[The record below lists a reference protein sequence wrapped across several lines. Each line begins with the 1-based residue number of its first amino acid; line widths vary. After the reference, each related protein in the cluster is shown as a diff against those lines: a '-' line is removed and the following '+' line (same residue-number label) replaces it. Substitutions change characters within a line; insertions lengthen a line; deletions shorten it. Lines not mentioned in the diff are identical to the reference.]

1 MKEFRIF
8 NLESRNIQ
16 NKILNPKLEI
26 RNLHSPTNMFSI
38 SVLISGGGTTLKNL
52 IAVQNSGTANW
63 KISSVISNNPGVK
76 GLAFAEAEGIPH
88 CVVNHR
94 DYSGEEEFSA
104 AVYAAIENFGAAPDL
119 IVMGGFLRKLNIP
132 APYTNKIINI
142 HPSLIPSF
150 CGKGNYGSRVHQ
162 SVIEYGCKL
171 TGCTVHFVDNQ
182 YDHGPIIAQRGVP
195 VANDDT
201 PQSLA
206 ARVFVAECELLP
218 EVISMISAGC
228 VSLSGRTVQ
237 IKSEIQ

>member
-1 MKEFRIF
+1 
-8 NLESRNIQ
+8 
-16 NKILNPKLEI
+16 
-26 RNLHSPTNMFSI
+26 MFSI

-52 IAVQNSGTANW
+52 IAVQNSGSVDW
-63 KISSVISNNPGVK
+63 KISSVISNNPDAK
-76 GLAFAEAEGIPH
+76 GLAFAETEGIDT

-94 DYSGEEEFSA
+94 DFGSEDEFSA
-104 AVYAAIENFGAAPDL
+104 AVYAAIENFESKPDL

-132 APYTNKIINI
+132 DAYKNKIINI

-162 SVIEYGCKL
+162 SVIDYGCKL

-182 YDHGPIIAQRGVP
+182 YDHGPIIAQRSVP
-195 VANDDT
+195 VENDDT
-201 PQSLA
+201 AQSLA

-218 EVISMISAGC
+218 EVISKISAGS

-237 IKSEIQ
+237 IKSEAS

>member
-1 MKEFRIF
+1 
-8 NLESRNIQ
+8 
-16 NKILNPKLEI
+16 
-26 RNLHSPTNMFSI
+26 MFSI
-38 SVLISGGGTTLKNL
+38 TVLISGGGTTLKNL
-52 IAVQNSGTANW
+52 IDFQKSEAANW
-63 KISSVISNNPGVK
+63 KISSVISSTPDAK
-76 GLAFAEAEGIPH
+76 GLAFAQAENIPH

-94 DYSGEEEFSA
+94 DYAGEDEFSA
-104 AVYAAIENFGAAPDL
+104 AVYRAIEDFNVKPDL

-132 APYTNKIINI
+132 DKYTNKIINI

-162 SVIEYGCKL
+162 SVIDYGCKL

-182 YDHGPIIAQRGVP
+182 YDHGPIIAQRSVP
-195 VANDDT
+195 VENSDT

-218 EVISMISAGC
+218 EVISKIAAGY

-237 IKSEIQ
+237 VKSETQ

>member
-1 MKEFRIF
+1 
-8 NLESRNIQ
+8 
-16 NKILNPKLEI
+16 
-26 RNLHSPTNMFSI
+26 MFSI

-52 IAVQNSGTANW
+52 IAVQNSGSVDW
-63 KISSVISNNPGVK
+63 KISSVISNNPDAK
-76 GLAFAEAEGIPH
+76 GLAFAEAEGIDT

-94 DYSGEEEFSA
+94 DFGCEDEFSA
-104 AVYAAIENFGAAPDL
+104 AVYAAIENFEVTPDL

-132 APYTNKIINI
+132 EEYKNKIINI

-162 SVIEYGCKL
+162 SVIDYGCKL

-182 YDHGPIIAQRGVP
+182 YDHGPIIAQRSVP
-195 VANDDT
+195 VENDDT
-201 PQSLA
+201 AQSLA

-218 EVISMISAGC
+218 EVISKISAGS

-237 IKSEIQ
+237 IKSEAS